1 MPNPLYNQLR
11 PQSQGG
17 NPMLQQIMNFKKT
30 FSGNPQQ
37 MVQQMINSGR
47 ISQTQIN
54 QLAQQADEI
63 YKQMKGF
70 L

>member
-1 MPNPLYNQLR
+1 MPNPLYNQLH
-11 PQSQGG
+11 PQPQGG

>member
-11 PQSQGG
+11 PQPQGN